1 MAKRSGK
8 IAEKTTKKA
17 KRKSTKKRTTKRK
30 RRAFT
35 PEQKAKIIAAIDA
48 APRGTKAKVCKQYG
62 VLQTQVSGWRTKG
75 FGKKTKKRASTG
87 RRTKASGKILSNYK
101 QVKAALLA
109 RKRELEAELTE
120 IDKALKA

>member
-1 MAKRSGK
+1 MAKKAGK
-8 IAEKTTKKA
+8 TVSKTTKKA
-17 KRKSTKKRTTKRK
+17 KRKSKKKRT

-48 APRGTKAKVCKQYG
+48 APRGTKAKVCKQHG
-62 VLQTQVSGWRTKG
+62 VLTTQVSGWRTKG

-87 RRTKASGKILSNYK
+87 RRTKASGKILSNYR

-109 RKRELEAELTE
+109 RKSELEAELKE
-120 IDKALKA
+120 IDRALKA